1 MPFQDPYDNR
11 IGNGG
16 LPQGIWGSANRAY
29 TRAVQPNEL
38 VETNLNRIT
47 DQNSAYL
54 QQARNQ
60 AMAGAAARGLGN
72 SSYAAGNAQAA
83 AIRAAMPMA
92 QQDATAYSNAN
103 TENLQWLN
111 QRAMSDNQNSASLQ
125 SASMGAASQLEAA
138 RLAQQGQL
146 QRQREQLAYE
156 GEQAGLGRSF
166 NEYMAGLNQ
175 GYGLQNLAA
184 QNYYNAQNWGR
195 NIYGNTI
202 GSVLSTVLQSPD
214 YFGNP
219 DAAFGA
225 LSGMSGYIGNMLG
238 DYFGQ
243 NGYFGG

>member
-1 MPFQDPYDNR
+1 
-11 IGNGG
+11 
-16 LPQGIWGSANRAY
+16 
-29 TRAVQPNEL
+29 
-38 VETNLNRIT
+38 
-47 DQNSAYL
+47 
-54 QQARNQ
+54 
-60 AMAGAAARGLGN
+60 
-72 SSYAAGNAQAA
+72 
-83 AIRAAMPMA
+83 
-92 QQDATAYSNAN
+92 
-103 TENLQWLN
+103 
-111 QRAMSDNQNSASLQ
+111 MSDNQNSASLQ

-175 GYGLQNLAA
+175 GYGLQDLAA
-184 QNYYNAQNWGR
+184 QNYYDAQNWGR

-219 DAAFGA
+219 EAAFGA
-225 LSGMSGYIGNMLG
+225 INGMSGYIGNMLG

>member
-1 MPFQDPYDNR
+1 M
-11 IGNGG
+11 
-16 LPQGIWGSANRAY
+16 
-29 TRAVQPNEL
+29 QPNEL

-60 AMAGAAARGLGN
+60 AWLVQPQEDLETVPTQQVMHKQQLFV
-72 SSYAAGNAQAA
+72 QLCL
-83 AIRAAMPMA
+83 MA

-103 TENLQWLN
+103 TENLQFN

-166 NEYMAGLNQ
+166 NEYMAGLEPRLRTS
-175 GYGLQNLAA
+175 GHGCAELLQRTKL
-184 QNYYNAQNWGR
+184 
-195 NIYGNTI
+195 
-202 GSVLSTVLQSPD
+202 GS
-214 YFGNP
+214 
-219 DAAFGA
+219 
-225 LSGMSGYIGNMLG
+225 
-238 DYFGQ
+238 
-243 NGYFGG
+243 

>member
-1 MPFQDPYDNR
+1 
-11 IGNGG
+11 
-16 LPQGIWGSANRAY
+16 
-29 TRAVQPNEL
+29 
-38 VETNLNRIT
+38 
-47 DQNSAYL
+47 
-54 QQARNQ
+54 
-60 AMAGAAARGLGN
+60 
-72 SSYAAGNAQAA
+72 
-83 AIRAAMPMA
+83 
-92 QQDATAYSNAN
+92 
-103 TENLQWLN
+103 
-111 QRAMSDNQNSASLQ
+111 MSDNQNSASLQ

-202 GSVLSTVLQSPD
+202 GSVLNTALSNPD
-214 YFGNP
+214 YIQDPN
-219 DAAFGA
+219 AAFGM
-225 LSGMSGYIGNMLG
+225 LSGFSGYIGNMLG